1 MVFNWFKGA
10 AQRKF
15 ADMQRKEMEQF
26 IAGLDGA
33 DDSEIALVVALATN
47 FRHSLKDVCDLSDP
61 INNVSPEV
69 PLQLVRHYQDLQK
82 RGMQK
87 VAPGV
92 AVWLHTAR
100 ASQTPENR
108 KLARKMWSVLSRGFT
123 CVPEAASEFKSLT
136 AERLDIVGYDEFP
149 LGFEPQSDEQFKKD
163 MVTATAE
170 GAVSFENIEQSTLE
184 NDFR

>member
-1 MVFNWFKGA
+1 MVFNWLKGA

-33 DDSEIALVVALATN
+33 DDNEIALVVALATN
-47 FRHSLKDVCDLSDP
+47 FRHSLEDICDLSDP
-61 INNVSPEV
+61 IINVSPEF

-82 RGMQK
+82 RGLHA

-108 KLARKMWSVLSRGFT
+108 KLAREMWGVFSRGFI
-123 CVPEAASEFKSLT
+123 CVPEAASSYETLT
-136 AERLDIVGYDEFP
+136 AERLDISGYDEFP
-149 LGFEPQSDEQFKKD
+149 LGFEPR
-163 MVTATAE
+163 
-170 GAVSFENIEQSTLE
+170 N
-184 NDFR
+184 